1 MKNKILGL
9 LILTTIIQS
18 CETKTERQKDI
29 EKLKDNSIEILAKL
43 ETEIKLS
50 EINNTIVWKVNLDSI
65 QSEWQ
70 KIHKDSA
77 ELGLIFLKK
86 FDSIYKEKSS
96 ELKAKAEIEETKA
109 EIEKEKLLAKSK
121 EKLKKLKRKFTY
133 KKDEFQDIGFYT
145 HKRWGEYWPNRK
157 H

>member
-1 MKNKILGL
+1 MKK
-9 LILTTIIQS
+9 
-18 CETKTERQKDI
+18 
-29 EKLKDNSIEILAKL
+29 
-43 ETEIKLS
+43 KLS
-50 EINNTIVWKVNLDSI
+50 LSKVSDEQIVENLRF
-65 QSEWQ
+65 WYL
-70 KIHKDSA
+70 SA
-77 ELGLIFLKK
+77 
-86 FDSIYKEKSS
+86 
-96 ELKAKAEIEETKA
+96 TKA